1 MPNWCDNQITITGP
15 NSVIDKIEK
24 IAKEEKGAGG
34 LLEFFQPM
42 PKELRETTADGSE
55 NKELIKKYGY
65 SDWYGWATDNWGTKW
80 DISEFYGVDRQDG
93 MISFA
98 FSSAWSP
105 PIGAYE
111 YFLAKNEECTLKAH
125 YYEGGCDF
133 MGIFEDGD
141 DRCYQPSDYNSDSK
155 FFESGDGWE
164 LDDYFGITESMAEWE
179 AEQEA
184 EKEDVH
190 EYVKGNAIN
199 IGEEA

>member
-1 MPNWCDNQITITGP
+1 MPNWCDNQVTITGP

-24 IAKEEKGAGG
+24 IVKEEDNKNG
-34 LLEFFQPM
+34 LLQFMYPM
-42 PKELRETTADGSE
+42 PEGLKDTTADMTE
-55 NKELIKKYGY
+55 DKEMIKKYGY
-65 SDWYGWATDNWGTKW
+65 SDWYGWATNEWGTKW

-105 PIGAYE
+105 PVGAYE
-111 YFLAKNEECTLKAH
+111 NFLANNQDCTLKAH

-133 MGIFEDGD
+133 MGIWEDYD
-141 DRCYQPSDYNSDSK
+141 DRCYQPSNYNSESK
-155 FFESGDGWE
+155 FFESGDGWS
-164 LDDYFGITESMAEWE
+164 LDNYFNITESMAEYE

-190 EYVKGNAIN
+190 EYVQGKAMN
-199 IGEEA
+199 IGEEV